1 MSRFELLIGLYR
13 YVEAYRRH
21 GYKFANLN
29 PVSLTEPVAGSE
41 LDCARY
47 GLTPSEAVV
56 TQDQG
61 EVTVSRLAEVR
72 NPMIDASTIT

>member
-1 MSRFELLIGLYR
+1 M
-13 YVEAYRRH
+13 
-21 GYKFANLN
+21 
-29 PVSLTEPVAGSE
+29 SLTEPVAGSE

-72 NPMIDASTIT
+72 NPMLDA

>member
-1 MSRFELLIGLYR
+1 M
-13 YVEAYRRH
+13 
-21 GYKFANLN
+21 
-29 PVSLTEPVAGSE
+29 SLTEPVAGSE

-72 NPMIDASTIT
+72 NPMIDA